1 MAEDIEIR
9 IKAAI
14 DTAESATKVN
24 EVRKALKDLQSLALE
39 IDDKGSDSF
48 KKVNK
53 AAGDLRDKVGDV
65 NQAFKSMSGEPIE
78 NLTRSFTGLRQSLAS
93 GDFKSAKVMFN
104 NMNTSI
110 VDMGKSLL
118 GIGTGA
124 KSATIALRGF
134 GVALAATGITVLI
147 AAVVLLIKYWD
158 DLKQSTGVL
167 GDMVRKLSEKFEKI
181 KQVVVD
187 FVKNGIQYLVDKF
200 VELYNNS
207 MLIRSGIASVEL
219 IFKLF
224 VNNVRLGANLIIDLF
239 KTIGSIWNDIIHLR
253 NPLDGIKKH
262 LQEVGDDFKK
272 WGTNI
277 KDGFVNAYEDITKG
291 SLKPVGKLFGEIKK
305 KGDKSLKD
313 TKDRLKDEK
322 DAWLKH
328 QQELAAQLMANINA
342 LETWRVQQQEDSL
355 NKRLLLFDL
364 QSEKEEEKLRQLG
377 AKDGEI
383 TEWRNK
389 KVAEITKK
397 WYDEQQKLREE
408 QALKRKED
416 SDKEVEV
423 EREKQLLLLS
433 IQSDSA
439 EKAKQQWLLENA
451 EKIEKLRQAGADEI
465 AIRNWVNSELAKI
478 DAQYAT
484 NTLSG
489 FDKLQEAVGKWQ
501 ASVKES
507 LDKAADW
514 LQTFSF
520 VANGISQIMS
530 DVSQTRLNN
539 EEENRNKSLES
550 LEAQKER
557 GILTDQQYAEAKY
570 QIELKSYKREHELR
584 KKAFKQQKA
593 MQIVQAIIGTAQGV
607 VAALSEPF
615 FPMMIARL
623 AMAGAT
629 GAAQIALI
637 ASQKMPDDGGA
648 PSAPSMGGSVGMPST
663 PDTQQQNAPQAPN
676 FFGLG
681 QNNLL
686 TGGGSDQRVFVVESD
701 ISATQGRVAK
711 IRERSTLGN

>member
-364 QSEKEEEKLRQLG
+364 QSEKEEEKLRKIG
-377 AKDGEI
+377 ATEAEI

-389 KVAEITKK
+389 QVYDITKK
-397 WYDEQQKLREE
+397 WNEE
-408 QALKRKED
+408 QNKLKED
-416 SDKEVEV
+416 EAAKIKEAADKEVQV
-423 EREKQLLLLS
+423 QRDKSLLLLS

-451 EKIEKLRQAGADEI
+451 EKIEKLRQSGADEI
-465 AIRNWVNSELAKI
+465 AIKNWIASELNKI
-478 DAQYAT
+478 DEDYAEQEKKRAT
-484 NTLSG
+484 EVFEKKVEEGQKYLEYASQAMGILNSIGDLLAVLDSNRDKKTLEE
-489 FDKLQEAVGKWQ
+489 KN
-501 ASVKES
+501 
-507 LDKAADW
+507 KAAKKHF
-514 LQTFSF
+514 QVNKAFGI
-520 VANGISQIMS
+520 VNAGIS
-530 DVSQTRLNN
+530 T
-539 EEENRNKSLES
+539 
-550 LEAQKER
+550 A
-557 GILTDQQYAEAKY
+557 
-570 QIELKSYKREHELR
+570 
-584 KKAFKQQKA
+584 
-593 MQIVQAIIGTAQGV
+593 QAIMGALAQFGTIGP
-607 VAALSEPF
+607 AAFAL
-615 FPMMIARL
+615 A
-623 AMAGAT
+623 AMAGVT
-629 GAAQIALI
+629 GVIQIAAI
-637 ASQKMPDDGGA
+637 AAKKFSPETASGDSSGG
-648 PSAPSMGGSVGMPST
+648 SSPSMPSMPPT
-663 PDTQQQNAPQAPN
+663 PDMSQQNAPQAPN